1 MGLYRGDKNLT
12 LFWGSGH
19 ADGTS
24 NVRLYLGEKLVY
36 IPFRPPEGDLLMAGK
51 GTYLRSS
58 LEGYLSYKN
67 APQVLQDSLSGKEIG
82 KAPFEVAFD
91 IHRGAIGAGTTFL
104 LDLPGVVQVKAEQNT
119 LFFKFPWN
127 AADRWKYVPAETLA
141 DGWNRV
147 ALKGDG
153 VKIVLSVNQT
163 KFLIVDESTSFFVRK
178 ASGFAQYN
186 YMYSNFTNVG
196 QANTWEWQVGL
207 DIPDNLLTNCRIVQD
222 RDNYDA
228 QRIPKM
234 EIYNGKCQMEVPG
247 IVYPGVGIPVD
258 LNSSAVFRFTF
269 DGTHYT
275 EAKSVDGGKTFEI
288 IKSTQVDA
296 SFTVSS
302 GTTYWQ
308 CWGGRKYDNLAS
320 CVFENGKINL
330 SQTHIKINGETVI
343 DGATYGFTKDAGVS
357 IHDDYTYPNGEY
369 PAIKAGALKT
379 YPSWVVLKN
388 IDALDLTNNLNNQ
401 GE

>member
-1 MGLYRGDKNLT
+1 MSIQINGKKYVRAYFNGRYYSTGYYNGKCVMLT
-12 LFWGSGH
+12 P
-19 ADGTS
+19 DY
-24 NVRLYLGEKLVY
+24 NDYL
-36 IPFRPPEGDLLMAGK
+36 LLGQDIYLKTGK
-51 GTYLRSS
+51 
-58 LEGYLSYKN
+58 EFFISYKN
-67 APQVLQDSLSGKEIG
+67 APQVLKDTLSGREIG

-91 IHRGAIGAGTTFL
+91 IHRRAIGAGTTFL

-119 LFFKFPWN
+119 LFFRFPWKN
-127 AADRWKYVPAETLA
+127 SGAWNYVPAETLA

-163 KFLIVDESTSFFVRK
+163 QFLLVDESTSFFVRK

-186 YMYSNFTNVG
+186 YMYSNFTPTSG
-196 QANTWEWQVGL
+196 KANTWEWQVGL
-207 DIPDNLLTNCRIVQD
+207 DIPENLLTNCRIVQD
-222 RDNYDA
+222 RDNYDV

-247 IVYPGVGIPVD
+247 ISYPGTGIPVE

-275 EAKSVDGGKTFEI
+275 EAKSVDGGKKFEI